1 MAIYAIAHNKGGAGK
16 TTSSVHILG
25 ELGADEVLDLDIHT
39 GISVINTLRPD
50 DKKWSVTVVKSKEE
64 LLQLL
69 EKFDGEGK
77 DVFID
82 CGGFDSDLSRTAVAV
97 ADLVIVP
104 ANDSVPEQI
113 GLVTFD
119 QTLDEV
125 SQQMDI
131 DIQAYLLLCK
141 THPNQKNFAKL
152 DDVLSNMKHIKLLES
167 KLPWRTGQHGFQ
179 DSLSFG
185 LGITEIKHGR
195 SSTAG
200 KEVVAL
206 VKELKALVKEKMAD

>member
-1 MAIYAIAHNKGGAGK
+1 MAIYAVAHNKGGAGK

-25 ELGADEVLDLDIHT
+25 ELDIDEVLDLDVHT

-50 DKKWSVTVVKSKEE
+50 DKKWSVTVVKTKED
-64 LLQLL
+64 LLKTL
-69 EKFDGEGK
+69 EKFDAEGK
-77 DVFID
+77 NVFID

-97 ADLVIVP
+97 ADVVIVP
-104 ANDSVPEQI
+104 ANDSVTEQI

-119 QTLDEV
+119 QVLDDV
-125 SQQMDI
+125 SKQMGI
-131 DIQAYLLLCK
+131 DLQTHLLLCK

-152 DDVLSNMKHIKLLES
+152 DDVLSNMKHIKKLES
-167 KLPWRTGQHGFQ
+167 KLPWRTGAHGFQ

-200 KEVVAL
+200 REVIAL
-206 VKELKALVKEKMAD
+206 VKELKAIVKEKGVQ

>member
-1 MAIYAIAHNKGGAGK
+1 MAIYAVAHNKGGAGK

-25 ELGADEVLDLDIHT
+25 ELDVDEVLDLDIHT
-39 GISVINTLRPD
+39 GISVINSLRPD
-50 DKKWSVTVVKSKEE
+50 DKKWSVTVVKTKDE
-64 LLQLL
+64 LLKLL
-69 EKFDGEGK
+69 EQFDGEGK

-97 ADLVIVP
+97 ADVVIVP

-113 GLVTFD
+113 GLVSFD

-125 SQQMDI
+125 SKQMGI
-131 DIQAYLLLCK
+131 DIQAHLLLCK

-152 DDVLSNMKHIKLLES
+152 DDVLSNMKHIKQLDS
-167 KLPWRTGQHGFQ
+167 KLPWRTGPHGFQ
-179 DSLSFG
+179 ESLSFG
-185 LGITEIKHGR
+185 LGVTEIKHGR

-200 KEVVAL
+200 REVVAL
-206 VKELKALVKEKMAD
+206 VKELKAIVKAKK